1 MQDPYIKYL
10 MEELQKCNDERKF
23 AKLNLEL
30 KAALERL
37 ALREE
42 RLRLEGMMFT
52 CQNPE
57 GKEELKAALERL
69 AVREELIRHEEN
81 FREELR
87 RAEQNMKEE
96 RLRLEG
102 MMFTCQ
108 NPEGKE
114 ELKAALE
121 RLALREERLRL
132 EGMMFTC
139 QNPEGKE
146 ELKAALEK
154 LAVREERLRLEG
166 MMFTCQNPEG
176 KEMLILRWKQ
186 FERQIYRTP
195 IQLSSFL
202 AIRKIPEYSNNSEF
216 IRFPA
221 QYLKLAGVGEHLA
234 EKENDS
240 MDAMVYCRQAVQ
252 EQMKFMQ
259 EAVMKRGCF
268 GWVNGSPGTGKSLTA
283 LAFCLGLNS
292 SAWNVCW
299 LHLSMFNLPEGLL
312 RNEQGVRAV
321 KLLRYSDEDM
331 LSGLGL
337 NEFNRPGLII
347 LDGYRKTERY
357 ELLIELLSDWRNQ
370 DKSMRRL
377 LVVTSMSGNIKIQG
391 GEDTRLGMEF
401 FFVNPWTE
409 QEYLS
414 AIKCNEFYELVKENL
429 DTEMFLESH
438 GKKSDRSIRRIRIR
452 SKYFYAGKSSRC
464 MFAWNT
470 SEVIKRLRR
479 ALTAVQDFES
489 HMSSGTQSPNLI
501 DGLFSVR
508 RDAVSQSD
516 CLTFVSEFV
525 AFEFAIR
532 MGPDRLRKCA
542 ALFEPNDPIMQGKFF
557 EILFFATIAAQ
568 DLKIFW
574 RVGGN
579 GTKIWPKGVV
589 KIVSNNFDQTF
600 FDGNENGLWA
610 KPLNFNHPA
619 YDGVFL
625 NKTDGSVRFVQVTI
639 AKEHSFNLAPCAK
652 FLEKMT
658 NIGFCVRNVEFY
670 FVVPKALER
679 FKVSNFS
686 NPSALTNY
694 GWENGAE
701 WNKIQVIGIDIN

>member
-1 MQDPYIKYL
+1 MP
-10 MEELQKCNDERKF
+10 NPERKE
-23 AKLNLEL
+23 EL
-30 KAALERL
+30 KAALDKL

-42 RLRLEGMMFT
+42 RLRLEGVMVDT

-57 GKEELKAALERL
+57 RMEELK
-69 AVREELIRHEEN
+69 
-81 FREELR
+81 
-87 RAEQNMKEE
+87 
-96 RLRLEG
+96 
-102 MMFTCQ
+102 C
-108 NPEGKE
+108 
-114 ELKAALE
+114 
-121 RLALREERLRL
+121 
-132 EGMMFTC
+132 
-139 QNPEGKE
+139 
-146 ELKAALEK
+146 
-154 LAVREERLRLEG
+154 
-166 MMFTCQNPEG
+166 
-176 KEMLILRWKQ
+176 RWKQ
-186 FERQIYRTP
+186 FERQFYRTP
-195 IQLSSFL
+195 IHLSSFL
-202 AIRKIPEYSNNSEF
+202 AIRKIPEYRNNSEF

-221 QYLKLAGVGEHLA
+221 QYLKFAGVGEHLA

-259 EAVMKRGCF
+259 EAVIKRGCF

-299 LHLSMFNLPEGLL
+299 LHLSRFNSPEGLL

-321 KLLRYSDEDM
+321 KLLSYSDQDM
-331 LSGLGL
+331 LSCLGL
-337 NEFNRPGLII
+337 TESNRPALII
-347 LDGYRKTERY
+347 LDGYRKSERC
-357 ELLIELLSDWRNQ
+357 ESLVELLSDWRNQ

-414 AIKCNEFYELVKENL
+414 AVKCNEFYELVKENL
-429 DTEMFLESH
+429 DSEMVLESH
-438 GKKSDRSIRRIRIR
+438 GNQSDRRIRIQ

-516 CLTFVSEFV
+516 CLTFVSEYV

-568 DLKIFW
+568 DLQIFW

-579 GTKIWPKGVV
+579 GTEIWPKGVV
-589 KIVSNNFDQTF
+589 KIVSNDLDQTF

-610 KPLNFNHPA
+610 KPFNFNHPA

-639 AKEHSFNLAPCAK
+639 AKEHSLNLAPCAK
-652 FLEKMT
+652 FLEKLT

-686 NPSALTNY
+686 NPNALTDY
-694 GWENGAE
+694 GWEIGTE
-701 WNKIQVIGIDIN
+701 WNKIPVVGIDIK